1 MAVCQNTLMN
11 NIGNSPPTNLRPLP
25 QLMTLSPPAE
35 QSDYFGNNNSDML
48 NEEFRL
54 ENNFV
59 FTDVESQLQQPP
71 NQFSHVQMNGYY
83 NTQPQMHTTLVH
95 MPMITDA
102 NNMQFQPQMQMQMQY
117 PQSSETNIVTPQIM
131 QYNHNHRKFQYSHG
145 YLNPS
150 HRIHNNIIIPN
161 DRQQRLL
168 FHQQQMRQREYSCKK
183 ENTPNTKNS
192 NNKTNTVRQDLKVE
206 TANKHQT
213 TECTNKKD
221 QRDNKEH
228 ACTVESTSANSHTH
242 NTQTSP
248 YNTHPSQMQ
257 HNKHTHMHQLQSNKR
272 IKHQSKQTN
281 VQANIQPMVEYHLAQ
296 AEHLLKQ
303 QPVTN
308 ATTYNV
314 NGTHNNGTQQMQNVA
329 VNVASNIETKCKK
342 ISGNDKK
349 TNNDKV
355 VADR

>member
-1 MAVCQNTLMN
+1 MPFA
-11 NIGNSPPTNLRPLP
+11 G
-25 QLMTLSPPAE
+25 
-35 QSDYFGNNNSDML
+35 GG
-48 NEEFRL
+48 
-54 ENNFV
+54 
-59 FTDVESQLQQPP
+59 P
-71 NQFSHVQMNGYY
+71 NQHYTHPQQVQVTN
-83 NTQPQMHTTLVH
+83 NHTHSTQP
-95 MPMITDA
+95 
-102 NNMQFQPQMQMQMQY
+102 
-117 PQSSETNIVTPQIM
+117 
-131 QYNHNHRKFQYSHG
+131 
-145 YLNPS
+145 
-150 HRIHNNIIIPN
+150 
-161 DRQQRLL
+161 
-168 FHQQQMRQREYSCKK
+168 
-183 ENTPNTKNS
+183 
-192 NNKTNTVRQDLKVE
+192 
-206 TANKHQT
+206 
-213 TECTNKKD
+213 
-221 QRDNKEH
+221 
-228 ACTVESTSANSHTH
+228 
-242 NTQTSP
+242 SP

-257 HNKHTHMHQLQSNKR
+257 HNKHTHIHQLQANKR